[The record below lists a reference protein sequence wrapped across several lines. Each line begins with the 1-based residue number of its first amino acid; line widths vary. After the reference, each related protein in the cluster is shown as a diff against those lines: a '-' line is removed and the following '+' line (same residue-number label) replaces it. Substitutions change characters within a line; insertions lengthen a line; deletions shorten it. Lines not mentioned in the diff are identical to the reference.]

1 MELAAEQGFDEA
13 KVRAAVQRQT
23 GKDLD
28 GLSADELGPLV
39 EAAANKLREMK
50 QAQAA

>member
-1 MELAAEQGFDEA
+1 MAAEQGFDEA

-28 GLSADELGPLV
+28 DLTADEIGALV
-39 EAAANKLREMK
+39 ESAAAKVREMK
-50 QAQAA
+50 QAQPA